1 MVNLFISKYFLS
13 IHLRFIILFATDQLY
28 TNFLFYFNFI
38 FFNFICFIY
47 FLYFFLID
55 HYKCSIFI
63 FSPIFLTFK
72 SAINNSFYIEHNLSP
87 IVNLDKRIVD
97 LFRL

>member
-38 FFNFICFIY
+38 FFKMNY
-47 FLYFFLID
+47 FL
-55 HYKCSIFI
+55 FI
-63 FSPIFLTFK
+63 FYTF
-72 SAINNSFYIEHNLSP
+72 S
-87 IVNLDKRIVD
+87 
-97 LFRL
+97 